1 MIFKLPDD
9 YKKNNPHIIEQII
22 SDIKNE
28 KDFHYLFQGCVGCGK
43 TYLAK
48 LISKTFEDVKIKYA
62 RSVYREYLSVLDSNY
77 TDKAVAI
84 DKRIHCLRGDFVIL
98 DDIGSEKPRTA
109 GSRSFMEDIIED
121 RYDWI
126 MKGLGKRTVF
136 TTNLTGSELAEL
148 YGDRV
153 VDRLQEAF
161 IIMKFKNYSFR
172 KNKNIVIEG

>member
-1 MIFKLPDD
+1 
-9 YKKNNPHIIEQII
+9 
-22 SDIKNE
+22 
-28 KDFHYLFQGCVGCGK
+28 
-43 TYLAK
+43 
-48 LISKTFEDVKIKYA
+48 
-62 RSVYREYLSVLDSNY
+62 
-77 TDKAVAI
+77 
-84 DKRIHCLRGDFVIL
+84 LRGDFVIL